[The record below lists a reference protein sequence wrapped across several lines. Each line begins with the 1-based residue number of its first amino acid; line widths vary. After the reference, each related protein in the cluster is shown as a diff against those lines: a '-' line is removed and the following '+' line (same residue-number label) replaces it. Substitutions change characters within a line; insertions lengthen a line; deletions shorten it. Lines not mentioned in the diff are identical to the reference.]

1 MLKCENI
8 SKIYNDNRW
17 FSKKEQVKVLE
28 NISFHLKQGRSMGFV
43 GRNGAG
49 KSTLMR
55 IILGLEKATSGT
67 VLFMGQN
74 IHNLKYNEMKK
85 IYKEMQ
91 VVFQDPQSSMNPK
104 YTVYDI
110 ISEPLKNYYKES
122 KSDYRKIVLD
132 LLESVQLPENV
143 IDKNI
148 TKLSGGEQQR
158 TAIARALAVQPKLL
172 ILDEAL
178 SSLDMM
184 IQAEIIALLE
194 DLKEKYNLSYLVIS
208 HDIRIILKLCDDII
222 FLEKGV
228 IKDRYSIENNIEEVS
243 ESFKKLLNF

>member
-8 SKIYNDNRW
+8 SKIYNDNSW

-67 VLFMGQN
+67 VLFMEHN

-178 SSLDMM
+178 SSLDMI